1 MTTEWLQN
9 LKAGEQVIVDCGRN
23 QRIMTVERVKP
34 RRIKING
41 IPVEFRKINGDEICK
56 QNIWSSGRRL
66 QEPTPEAIQKIRES
80 EKHSA
85 LLFDMTRIVFK
96 KLSINQLE
104 RIVDIAHEEPKL

>member
-1 MTTEWLQN
+1 MATEWLQN

-23 QRIMTVERVKP
+23 QRIMTVERVTP
-34 RRIKING
+34 AQIKING
-41 IPVEFRKINGDEICK
+41 IPVKFRKANGDEICK
-56 QNIWSSGRRL
+56 RDRWSSGRRL
-66 QEPTPEAIQKIRES
+66 QEPTHEAIQKIRES

-104 RIVDIAHEEPKL
+104 RIVTIAQEEIRR